1 MNICS
6 AGILLGVALLHIF
19 PETGEA
25 LNSECGDYPL
35 SYVITFI
42 AIILMTFLLKT
53 GHNHSHSHDEEEEDL
68 LEDHDHIETADGKEE
83 ESHHHHHHHE
93 H

>member
-6 AGILLGVALLHIF
+6 AGILLGVALLHIL

-25 LNSECGDYPL
+25 LNGQCDDYPL

-53 GHNHSHSHDEEEEDL
+53 GHNHSHEDHEHNDENEGL
-68 LEDHDHIETADGKEE
+68 LEDDK
-83 ESHHHHHHHE
+83 
-93 H
+93 